1 MGLSIVTQPAT
12 EPLSV
17 AEAKSHLR
25 VDITDD
31 DTVIGEYIS
40 SARVFAEGVTR
51 RAFVAQTWDYT
62 LDRFPTG
69 AIKLPMQ
76 PVTSVSYVQYVDATG
91 TTQTFT
97 EGTSPDVTKYDVF
110 TDGPRSTIVPK
121 YNQVWPDTR
130 DHPNVVTVRFV
141 AGYTTFPADLKQALR
156 LLVGHQYENRE
167 AVIIGFTVIETL
179 PLAVQSFLSPYMMRG
194 FNGR

>member
-1 MGLSIVTQPAT
+1 MGLSIVTQPAS
-12 EPLSV
+12 EPLSL

-25 VDITDD
+25 VDISDD
-31 DTVIGEYIS
+31 DTLIGEYIE

-51 RAFVAQTWDYT
+51 RAFVAQTWDFT
-62 LDRFPTG
+62 LDRFPLG
-69 AIKLPMQ
+69 AIKLPVQ
-76 PVTSVSYVQYVDATG
+76 PVTSVSYVQYVDTAG
-91 TTQTFT
+91 STQTFT
-97 EGTSPDVTKYDVF
+97 EGTSPDVAKYDVF

-141 AGYTTFPADLKQALR
+141 AGYTAFPADLKQALR

-167 AVIIGFTVIETL
+167 AVIIGFTVIEEL
-179 PLAVQSFLSPYMMRG
+179 PLAVQSFLSPFMMRG
-194 FNGR
+194 FNGG